1 MSVVVVEV
9 AGSKTIAQN
18 KEGVRTGNRSWFVY
32 DDGGA
37 NLLIDDVVEASGM
50 PLLGAPHPDI
60 IGLFANS
67 WTVTLSGE
75 RSNAWAV
82 QWNYSSQITEIS
94 GGGATEPVVDLSLPD
109 GVDSYSMSIGLT
121 IIDIW
126 KSNPTIPA
134 NKDNPPDV
142 DIGGTLVSTGGLPVS
157 MALNTAEVHIREKS
171 SGMFS
176 GGTFMLNVGKRNDIV
191 WQGFD
196 AGSLLFTGM
205 NVNHTRDGVNDIEYM
220 LAWDKWYHLRQ
231 VPERDDD
238 GNPIV
243 DSSGEDPLN
252 VYFRQPFPNTTSF
265 SFLPM

>member
-1 MSVVVVEV
+1 MSVIVVEL
-9 AGSKTIAQN
+9 AGSKTVAQD
-18 KEGVRTGNRSWFVY
+18 KDGVRTGSRSWFVY

-37 NLLIDDVVEASGM
+37 NLLIDEVVEASGM
-50 PLLGAPHPDI
+50 PLLGATHPDI
-60 IGLFANS
+60 VGLYANG
-67 WTVTLSGE
+67 WAVTVSGD
-75 RSNAWAV
+75 RSNAWEV
-82 QWNYSSQITEIS
+82 QWNYSSFIPEIS
-94 GGGATEPVVDLSLPD
+94 GGGAGDALPD
-109 GVDSYSMSIGLT
+109 DVDSYSMSIGLT

-134 NKDNPPDV
+134 NKDTPPEV

-157 MALNTAEVHIREKS
+157 MALNTAEVHIRENNT
-171 SGMFS
+171 GMFT
-176 GGTFMLNVGKRNDIV
+176 GGSFMLNVGKRNVVV

-205 NVNHTRDGVNDIEYM
+205 NVNHTRGGVNDIEYM

-238 GNPIV
+238 GNPVV
-243 DSSGEDPLN
+243 DSTGENPLN
-252 VYFRQPFPNTTSF
+252 VYFKQPFPDTTSF